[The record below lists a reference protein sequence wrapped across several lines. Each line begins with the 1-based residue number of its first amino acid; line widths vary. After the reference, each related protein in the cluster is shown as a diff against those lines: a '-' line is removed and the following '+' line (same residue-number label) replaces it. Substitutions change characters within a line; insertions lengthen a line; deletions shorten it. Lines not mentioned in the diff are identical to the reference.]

1 MSRPLRSSS
10 AVGFFL
16 STTVIF
22 DAARRACLAGHETHF
37 RRTENY
43 NLRPGEVLRVL
54 QLMENSCFGMIDRR
68 ILPAA
73 QFLAPLAVARGAKII
88 APREQWPSATQLGSR
103 SPSWAVTFESRR
115 HAHHDNLLADMREF
129 PPAWNLSRTGPLPAR
144 SPLRARSP
152 LFPDPSWIAS
162 SCFFRSVGPR
172 NGRRPLAHRVSR
184 PFAATPAPFALL
196 YSLPRRTLP
205 HRADHRLQRPPQ
217 GTTPR
222 PPHHLAKGFEIRDP
236 RQRLVRRR
244 RK

>member
-115 HAHHDNLLADMREF
+115 HVHHDNLLADMREF
-129 PPAWNLSRTGPLPAR
+129 PSCLESFSHW
-144 SPLRARSP
+144 
-152 LFPDPSWIAS
+152 AS
-162 SCFFRSVGPR
+162 AC
-172 NGRRPLAHRVSR
+172 PLALAG
-184 PFAATPAPFALL
+184 PFASFSGSVLDCFLLLLSVRRAAERTPPLGPPCIETFRRHPRAFLAAILFTEADPAP
-196 YSLPRRTLP
+196 PG
-205 HRADHRLQRPPQ
+205 RP
-217 GTTPR
+217 
-222 PPHHLAKGFEIRDP
+222 
-236 RQRLVRRR
+236 
-244 RK
+244 